1 MISYQLIQRFTIIL
15 EQAETCGW
23 AVNPLSEAAQMD
35 EDFIGR
41 PSRLSRRVSSR
52 TVVRRTLERY
62 LQGVF
67 QKWDDVV
74 SSLNHTSGFKQ
85 FSELQIESTLAQP
98 ISVGSTSK
106 VTNKLDLIGLE
117 NINCEY
123 NFDLVTE
130 SFTFIAGNNNSLF
143 FANFKISFYKG

>member
-1 MISYQLIQRFTIIL
+1 MFVVS
-15 EQAETCGW
+15 GW
-23 AVNPLSEAAQMD
+23 IKPYSLKSKVP
-35 EDFIGR
+35 I
-41 PSRLSRRVSSR
+41 
-52 TVVRRTLERY
+52 
-62 LQGVF
+62 
-67 QKWDDVV
+67 QKWYDVV

-130 SFTFIAGNNNSLF
+130 NWFKGSDIPFSNEITFNTQTKTQLKQKF
-143 FANFKISFYKG
+143 